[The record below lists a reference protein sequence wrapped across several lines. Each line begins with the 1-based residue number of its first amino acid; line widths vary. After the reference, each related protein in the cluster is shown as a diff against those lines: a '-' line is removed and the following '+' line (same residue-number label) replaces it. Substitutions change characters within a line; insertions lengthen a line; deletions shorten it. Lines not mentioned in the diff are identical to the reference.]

1 MNRNSLVLIIFAA
14 VLSLAACQL
23 VIPTGWQVCSPNWL
37 ARCSRH
43 CARAGRPMN
52 YCTMDSAWWSNR
64 GVAATGHTIV
74 RTAPIIGAAHV
85 LRADPI
91 ILAAP
96 RPIHRVRAGPIVR
109 TREHIRAHRRA
120 RFVRRH
126 RGVRTRAGFIRRHRG
141 LVRAHRDIVRA
152 HRGNFVRRHRGLV
165 RRHRRVVRGRN
176 IVGGHRRLALVQTQ
190 TETKTSIWRGGHV
203 NCQCA

>member
-1 MNRNSLVLIIFAA
+1 MQRNSLVLIIFAA

-23 VIPTGWQVCSPNWL
+23 VIPTGWQTCSPNWL

-64 GVAATGHTIV
+64 GVAAAGHIRTAATIV
-74 RTAPIIGAAHV
+74 RTAPIIRAAPIIGAA
-85 LRADPI
+85 PI
-91 ILAAP
+91 I
-96 RPIHRVRAGPIVR
+96 RPIRLVRAATPIVR

-120 RFVRRH
+120 RWVRRHAGIVRARAGYVRRH
-126 RGVRTRAGFIRRHRG
+126 RGLI
-141 LVRAHRDIVRA
+141 RAHRDIVRR
-152 HRGNFVRRHRGLV
+152 HRGNFVRRHRDLV
-165 RRHRRVVRGRN
+165 RRHRRVVR
-176 IVGGHRRLALVQTQ
+176 GHRRLALVQTQ
-190 TETKTSIWRGGHV
+190 TETKTSIWRGGNRV